1 MNTTKQS
8 MEKSGSLNPMWGKR
22 HSQETKQKIANSQ
35 RERYAAIRKALT
47 EKEDIL
53 DYGNDDPQTRKE
65 VLRHL
70 LDKNDLKFDTVKQ
83 AADFFVIM
91 LGRNRIE
98 EIIHKEIHK
107 YITENCTLREGK
119 LTSSL

>member
-91 LGRNRIE
+91 LGKDRIE
-98 EIIHKEIHK
+98 EIIHREITK
-107 YITENCTLREGK
+107 YITENCTLREDK
-119 LTSSL
+119 IH